1 MIVFSKQNGQFKE
14 ERKMDVI
21 EKLIHDEK
29 RQAMYEEESLAD
41 MLFDKEDLLES
52 GESLQDYY
60 ECMNDYLDGTM
71 NV

>member
-1 MIVFSKQNGQFKE
+1 
-14 ERKMDVI
+14 MDAI

-29 RQAMYEEESLAD
+29 KQAMYEEESLAD
-41 MLFDKEDLLES
+41 LLFDKEDLLES

-60 ECMNDYLDGTM
+60 EYMNDYLDGTM

>member
-1 MIVFSKQNGQFKE
+1 
-14 ERKMDVI
+14 MDAI

-29 RQAMYEEESLAD
+29 RHAMYEEGSLAD

>member
-1 MIVFSKQNGQFKE
+1 MNT
-14 ERKMDVI
+14 I
-21 EKLIHDEK
+21 EKL
-29 RQAMYEEESLAD
+29 YEEEFLAD

>member
-1 MIVFSKQNGQFKE
+1 
-14 ERKMDVI
+14 MDAI
-21 EKLIHDEK
+21 EKLIHEEK
-29 RQAMYEEESLAD
+29 KQAMYEEESLAD
-41 MLFDKEDLLES
+41 LLFDKEDLLES

>member
-1 MIVFSKQNGQFKE
+1 
-14 ERKMDVI
+14 MDVI
-21 EKLIHDEK
+21 EKLIHEEK
-29 RQAMYEEESLAD
+29 KQVIYEEECLAD
-41 MLFDKEDLLES
+41 LLFDKEDLLES

>member
-1 MIVFSKQNGQFKE
+1 
-14 ERKMDVI
+14 MDAI
-21 EKLIHDEK
+21 DKLIHDEK
-29 RQAMYEEESLAD
+29 KDAIFEEESLAD

-71 NV
+71 NI

>member
-1 MIVFSKQNGQFKE
+1 
-14 ERKMDVI
+14 MDTI

-29 RQAMYEEESLAD
+29 KHAMYKEESLSD

>member
-1 MIVFSKQNGQFKE
+1 
-14 ERKMDVI
+14 MDGI

>member
-1 MIVFSKQNGQFKE
+1 MVE
-14 ERKMDVI
+14 TEACEMDAI

-29 RQAMYEEESLAD
+29 IQAMYEEESLAD
-41 MLFDKEDLLES
+41 MLFNKEDPLES